1 VVYLNEI
8 LIITTLL
15 ILCGKTVHIDYDCR
29 AVGWTGLRRLPAEKK
44 KHVLM
49 YKHSDSLTLSS
60 FPVAFCVI
68 DGSPGR
74 DRKGKQKLHEIYSL
88 YRDMIIRQN

>member
-1 VVYLNEI
+1 MVKQCTLSVIAEHLVGVALEDCQQKKQVV
-8 LIITTLL
+8 
-15 ILCGKTVHIDYDCR
+15 
-29 AVGWTGLRRLPAEKK
+29 
-44 KHVLM
+44 M
-49 YKHSDSLTLSS
+49 YKYSDSLTLSS

-74 DRKGKQKLHEIYSL
+74 ERKGKQKLHEIYSL